1 MWIVYLRLNKSV
13 CLTKRRGLTVR
24 ERQGGSPVIRA
35 LHCSG
40 SPERHPLKVDPI
52 RSNGMALVCCH
63 VPSEA
68 WCYLAHLVSC
78 ESFAGSKMCWL
89 GSCQSTMPLRKNK
102 IACKFEWHIPCSLS
116 FLRYPS
122 WSLCS
127 VLTWSFSLPEMF
139 LFSYSHVTVTPGNF
153 SLNCRRH
160 QGSSLQ
166 ISNSSCFYAGGNLS
180 KFVIAH
186 HQNCFLYIFM
196 KL

>member
-1 MWIVYLRLNKSV
+1 MTHLMIYYKDPLTAFFFSSNKYD
-13 CLTKRRGLTVR
+13 RRGSFSLIGNCQTFV
-24 ERQGGSPVIRA
+24 
-35 LHCSG
+35 LC
-40 SPERHPLKVDPI
+40 
-52 RSNGMALVCCH
+52 LVTQSRC
-63 VPSEA
+63 
-68 WCYLAHLVSC
+68 
-78 ESFAGSKMCWL
+78 
-89 GSCQSTMPLRKNK
+89 CQSTIPLRKNK
-102 IACKFEWHIPCSLS
+102 IACKFELHIPCSLS